1 MFISTHFCVLLFLY
15 SNCVLSSVDWN
26 RKNRSRNGRSGTWN
40 GGTSNGK
47 TWNGEEV
54 MNWKHGLQGTENKG
68 TKNLN
73 RQKVLKN
80 RAHFTAMIS
89 IKVIR
94 TGLQVWKKSVEN
106 SSWTNV
112 RAQLAQ
118 KNCPFESIIHWRNP
132 QRRISHFGQNY
143 CHFFGAASSARSKS
157 WKRRQMAQNRTTF
170 TLSWAPHLQW
180 YRWTYGD
187 NLKGAKICFAFLKA
201 KSNKS
206 MVEGVTN

>member
-1 MFISTHFCVLLFLY
+1 MERRNIERWNMKRRRGNELKARITR
-15 SNCVLSSVDWN
+15 N
-26 RKNRSRNGRSGTWN
+26 RKQRD
-40 GGTSNGK
+40 
-47 TWNGEEV
+47 E
-54 MNWKHGLQGTENKG
+54 
-68 TKNLN
+68 NLN
-73 RQKVLKN
+73 RKKILKN

-187 NLKGAKICFAFLKA
+187 NLKGAK
-201 KSNKS
+201 S
-206 MVEGVTN
+206 MLCVFKGEIKKKRGRRCY